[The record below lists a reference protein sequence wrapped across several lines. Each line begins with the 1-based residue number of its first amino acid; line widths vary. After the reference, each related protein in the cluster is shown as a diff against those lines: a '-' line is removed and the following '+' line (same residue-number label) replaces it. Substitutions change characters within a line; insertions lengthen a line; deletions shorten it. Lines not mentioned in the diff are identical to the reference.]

1 MGRGRP
7 VVFSY
12 ERWSAR
18 TDKPLLGLALLF
30 LVVLAAP
37 ILDPTLPDFV
47 ELVLAI
53 ANIAIWA
60 LFAFDYAVRLWLVED
75 RRRYVRTHLPDLAAA
90 LFPALRPLRLLRLF
104 SIGHMLAQRA
114 RGGLAGEAAKLVT
127 ATSALVI
134 FIGGVAILDV
144 ERDAPDANITA
155 PADGFWWALTTMTTV
170 GYGDRFPVT
179 TTGRLIAAALMLV
192 GIALLGVLTA
202 SIAAWFIREVG
213 QRDEANLEPVED
225 RLARLELKID
235 HLLAMQSSAA
245 SVGLSSVPQQA
256 HTSAESTPVV

>member
-1 MGRGRP
+1 M
-7 VVFSY
+7 VNAY
-12 ERWSAR
+12 ERWAKRS
-18 TDKPLLGLALLF
+18 DSPLLLLALLF
-30 LVVLAAP
+30 LLVLAAP
-37 ILDPTLPDFV
+37 ILDPTLPAFV
-47 ELVLAI
+47 EAGLAA

-60 LFAFDYAVRLWLVED
+60 AFACDYAMRVRLVED

-114 RGGLAGEAAKLVT
+114 RGGLAGEAAKLVA

-134 FIGGVAILDV
+134 FIGGVAVLDV
-144 ERDAPDANITA
+144 ERDAPGANITT
-155 PADGFWWALTTMTTV
+155 PADAFWWALTTMTTV

-179 TTGRLIAAALMLV
+179 TAGRAIAAALMIV

-213 QRDEANLEPVED
+213 QQDEQNLDPVQD
-225 RLARLELKID
+225 RIEQLEAKID
-235 HLLAMQSSAA
+235 QLLALQRQPEATD
-245 SVGLSSVPQQA
+245 L
-256 HTSAESTPVV
+256 

>member
-1 MGRGRP
+1 
-7 VVFSY
+7 VQLSY

-18 TDKPLLGLALLF
+18 ADKPLLGLALLF

-37 ILDPTLPDFV
+37 ILDPTLPESV
-47 ELVLAI
+47 ETVLAI
-53 ANIAIWA
+53 ANVAIWA
-60 LFAFDYAVRLWLVED
+60 LFALDYVVRLWLVED

-144 ERDAPDANITA
+144 ERDATGANITT

-179 TTGRLIAAALMLV
+179 SAGRLIAAALMV
-192 GIALLGVLTA
+192 IGIALLGVLTA
-202 SIAAWFIREVG
+202 SIAAWFIREVA
-213 QRDEANLEPVED
+213 QQDEANLEPVED
-225 RLARLELKID
+225 HLTRLELKID
-235 HLLAMQSSAA
+235 ELLALQSAAA
-245 SVGLSSVPQQA
+245 SVDRSAVPQQPRQP
-256 HTSAESTPVV
+256 AEGTPAV

>member
-1 MGRGRP
+1 
-7 VVFSY
+7 VQLSY

-18 TDKPLLGLALLF
+18 ADKPLLGLALLF

-37 ILDPTLPDFV
+37 ILDPTLPESV
-47 ELVLAI
+47 ETVLAI
-53 ANIAIWA
+53 ANVAIWA
-60 LFAFDYAVRLWLVED
+60 LFALDYVVRLWLVED

-144 ERDAPDANITA
+144 ERDATGANITT

-179 TTGRLIAAALMLV
+179 SAGRLIAAALMV
-192 GIALLGVLTA
+192 IGIALLGVLTA
-202 SIAAWFIREVG
+202 SIAAWFIREVA
-213 QRDEANLEPVED
+213 QQDEANLEPVED
-225 RLARLELKID
+225 RLTRLELKID
-235 HLLAMQSSAA
+235 ELLALQSAAA
-245 SVGLSSVPQQA
+245 SVDRAAVPQQPRQP
-256 HTSAESTPVV
+256 AEGTPAV

>member
-7 VVFSY
+7 VVLSY

-18 TDKPLLGLALLF
+18 ADKPLLGLALLF

-37 ILDPTLPDFV
+37 ILDPTLPAYVDAG
-47 ELVLAI
+47 LAL

-90 LFPALRPLRLLRLF
+90 LFPALRPLRVLRLF

-144 ERDAPDANITA
+144 ERDASDANITA

-179 TTGRLIAAALMLV
+179 SAGRLIAAALMVV

-213 QRDEANLEPVED
+213 QQDEANLEPVED
-225 RLARLELKID
+225 RLTRLENKID
-235 HLLAMQSSAA
+235 ELLALQA
-245 SVGLSSVPQQA
+245 SVVSVKPSPVPQQVRQP
-256 HTSAESTPVV
+256 AEDTHVS